1 MKKMNIFLIILIFCV
16 IFSISSVAAS
26 DLNDTSIANDIEN
39 NQETQDTIL
48 QSSDE
53 SLDDETTEIVKE
65 PTKVSVKTITGK
77 ENSRANVKVNVK
89 TDSNTPAAG
98 VKVTLKIDGKTYQ
111 GKTNSNGIATIK
123 VKIPKTD
130 ILKVSAKT
138 KNSIVT
144 KTTKYQKTYK
154 CTASVEENDNYDS
167 SSAKFKVI
175 SKKNNKIQKYKIVK
189 KQKKTITIPYK
200 QWGTRKKVSGHYGFI
215 IVHEQLEGN
224 KISILAAEKTLQ
236 QLIKFSSKVFYKDNG
251 KKVYIPSNKWLHS
264 NRHTDVHEYYY
275 IGNAKMY
282 VTIKYNAYTFKKI

>member
-1 MKKMNIFLIILIFCV
+1 MKKLNIFLIILIFCV
-16 IFSISSVAAS
+16 VFSISSVAAS
-26 DLNDTSIANDIEN
+26 DLNDTSIANTIEN
-39 NQETQDTIL
+39 NPDMQDTTL
-48 QSSDE
+48 QSYDK
-53 SLDDETTEIVKE
+53 SLEDKYTETYKE
-65 PTKVSVKTITGK
+65 PTKVTVKTISGK
-77 ENSRANVKVNVK
+77 EKSKANVKVNVK
-89 TDSNTPAAG
+89 TDSNTPVSG
-98 VKVTLKIDGKTYQ
+98 VKVNLKIDGKTYH
-111 GKTNSNGIATIK
+111 GKTNSLGIAKIN

-130 ILKVSAKT
+130 IYKVSSKI
-138 KNSIVT
+138 KNNKVT
-144 KTTKYQKTYK
+144 KTTKYKKTYN
-154 CTASVEENDNYDS
+154 CIASVEGNDNYDS

-175 SKKNNKIQKYKIVK
+175 SKKNNKIQKYKIIK
-189 KQKKTITIPYK
+189 KQIKTITIPYK

-264 NRHTDVHEYYY
+264 KRHTDVHEYYY

>member
-154 CTASVEENDNYDS
+154 CTASVEGNDNYDS

-264 NRHTDVHEYYY
+264 NRHTDIHEYYY

>member
-154 CTASVEENDNYDS
+154 CTASVEGNDNYDS

>member
-111 GKTNSNGIATIK
+111 GKTNTLGVATIK

-154 CTASVEENDNYDS
+154 CTASVEGNDNYDS

-175 SKKNNKIQKYKIVK
+175 SKKNNKIQKYKIIK

-264 NRHTDVHEYYY
+264 NHHTDIHEYYY

>member
-138 KNSIVT
+138 KNNIVT

-154 CTASVEENDNYDS
+154 CTASVEGNDNYDS

-264 NRHTDVHEYYY
+264 NRHTDIHEYYY

>member
-16 IFSISSVAAS
+16 IFSISSVAAG
-26 DLNDTSIANDIEN
+26 DLNGTSIADEVEN
-39 NQETQDTIL
+39 SQESQDTTL
-48 QSSDE
+48 QSLDE
-53 SLDDETTEIVKE
+53 SLDDENTEIVKE

-77 ENSRANVKVNVK
+77 EKSSANVKVNVK
-89 TDSNTPAAG
+89 TDSNSPACG
-98 VKVTLKIDGKTYQ
+98 VKVTLKIDGKKYQ
-111 GKTNSNGIATIK
+111 GKTNSKGIATIK

-130 ILKVSAKT
+130 ILKISAKT

-144 KTTKYQKTYK
+144 KTTQYKKTYK
-154 CTASVEENDNYDS
+154 CTASVEGNDNYSS

-200 QWGTRKKVSGHYGFI
+200 QWGTRKKVSGNYRFAI
-215 IVHEQLEGN
+215 LHEQLEGN
-224 KISILAAEKTLQ
+224 KISIVAGDVILQ
-236 QLIKFSSKVFYKDNG
+236 QLIKFSSKVFYKYNG
-251 KKVYIPSNKWLHS
+251 KNVYIPSNKWLHS
-264 NRHTDVHEYYY
+264 KRHTDVHEYYY

>member
-111 GKTNSNGIATIK
+111 GKTNTLGVATIK

-144 KTTKYQKTYK
+144 KTTKYQKNYK
-154 CTASVEENDNYDS
+154 CTASVEGNDNYDS

-264 NRHTDVHEYYY
+264 NHHTDIHEYYY